1 MLKKS
6 TLGFCGLLVSFA
18 VATPAL
24 AVDLIQIYQEA
35 QSNDAR
41 YAAAKSAYQARLE
54 RLPQAKAG
62 LRPNINLDARYNY
75 NDLDVDYDSA
85 AFNSGRRNYNAYDYG
100 VNLTQPLYR
109 RQNMLTVSQAEIE
122 VAQAATELDLAAQD
136 LILRTA
142 QAYFDVLLARF
153 NLRTERSQQS
163 ALAEQLE
170 QAKRNFVV
178 GTATITDQREAQARY
193 DLTSARVLV
202 AENDLRV
209 VKQALEVLT
218 GKPVTDELAGLRPGV
233 SFEPPNPT
241 NIDAWVER
249 AYANNLEVLRARQS
263 VEIAQTEIKIQNAG
277 HQPTLDLVGSLNKA
291 HQGSS
296 AFGVGSDT
304 TAGIIGVEFNLPIYQ
319 GGAISSRTR
328 EAISAEQRSADEL
341 ENTRRTV
348 AQSTRESYLGVT
360 SGIAQVSA
368 YMQAVSS
375 TELQLEST
383 KLGQEVGVRTQVDV
397 LNAEGQLALAN
408 LDLARVVYNTLLSQL
423 RLQASVGRLVE
434 ADLLSIN
441 DLLDSK
447 SQ

>member
-1 MLKKS
+1 MLMRMVL
-6 TLGFCGLLVSFA
+6 TLSALLM
-18 VATPAL
+18 ATPAL
-24 AVDLIQIYQEA
+24 AVDLLQIYQDA
-35 QSNDAR
+35 QANDAR
-41 YAAAKSAYQARLE
+41 YAAAKAAYQARQE

-62 LRPNINLDARYNY
+62 LRPSVNLDARYNY

-85 AFNSGRRNYNAYDYG
+85 AFNSGRRNYSAYDYG

-109 RQNMLTVSQAEIE
+109 RQNMLAVSQAEIE

-218 GKPVTDELAGLRPGV
+218 GKPVTDELAGLRPNTA
-233 SFEPPNPT
+233 FEAPT
-241 NIDAWVER
+241 PTSIDAWVER
-249 AYANNLEVLRARQS
+249 AYANNLEILRARQT
-263 VEIAQTEIKIQNAG
+263 VEIAQTEIKIQRAG
-277 HQPTLDLVGSLNKA
+277 HQPTLDLVGSLNQA

-304 TAGIIGVEFNLPIYQ
+304 TAGVIGVEFNLPIYQ

-328 EAISAEQRSADEL
+328 EAIAAEQRSADEL
-341 ENTRRTV
+341 ENTRRSV
-348 AQSTRESYLGVT
+348 GQSTREAYLGVT

-368 YMQAVSS
+368 YTQAVSS
-375 TELQLEST
+375 TQLQLEST

-441 DLLDSK
+441 DLLDT
-447 SQ
+447 QAR